1 MAGAAL
7 LRPLGPHA
15 SPRLRLAVSLG
26 LGLGVAGTALLA
38 SLRGHG
44 KAEPLAFYAFLTL
57 CTDALGQLLA
67 PLGWPVWPLM
77 VLLVGAVA
85 VAETLPVALGL
96 GPCIAP
102 GRRRRGHHALRV
114 LATRRR
120 RRPRL
125 RGAGA

>member
-77 VLLVGAVA
+77 VLLVGAVSG
-85 VAETLPVALGL
+85 AETLPVAVCL
-96 GPCIAP
+96 A
-102 GRRRRGHHALRV
+102 ALSLRPA
-114 LATRRR
+114 ATRAS
-120 RRPRL
+120 PTL
-125 RGAGA
+125 FSVVPHCPVTT

>member
-1 MAGAAL
+1 MAAAAL

-15 SPRLRLAVSLG
+15 SPPLPLAGSLG
-26 LGLGVAGTALLA
+26 LGLGVGGTALLA

-96 GPCIAP
+96 AALASLLAAADAAP
-102 GRRRRGHHALRV
+102 
-114 LATRRR
+114 
-120 RRPRL
+120 PPFPFWPPPPPPPP
-125 RGAGA
+125 